1 MKSLIVAVGYIRKV
15 IAMASQF
22 IVSMAQAYNGFFHRD
37 QAMLTNCQMKKVYVE
52 SMYNGLNMRA
62 SLCYLIVPRLV
73 NNFLFV
79 LIG

>member
-1 MKSLIVAVGYIRKV
+1 MKSLTVAVGYIRKV

-22 IVSMAQAYNGFFHRD
+22 IVSMAQAYGFFHRD
-37 QAMLTNCQMKKVYVE
+37 QAMLSNCQMKKVYVE

-62 SLCYLIVPRLV
+62 SLCYLIIPRLP